1 MMRTIGVRALKAQL
15 SQILRDVQRGDH
27 ILVTDRGRV
36 VAELHSP
43 NKSLWATTPAERAF
57 ARLASEGH
65 LRVGEPSGSPY
76 QPSPISSPDGTAQ
89 AILDEERGE
98 R

>member
-1 MMRTIGVRALKAQL
+1 MRTIGVRALKAQL

-43 NKSLWATTPAERAF
+43 NTSNWGGTPQERAIV
-57 ARLASEGH
+57 RLASEGH
-65 LRVGEPSGSPY
+65 LRIGERSGSRY
-76 QPSPISSPDGTAQ
+76 QLSPITSPDGTAQ
-89 AILDEERGE
+89 ALLDEERGE